1 MINKQIHIGIVDDH
15 PLFREG
21 VVRTLQ
27 AETDFEIVGEAVDAA
42 QAICLGTDKCPDV
55 MLLDMKIPGGGL
67 NAARAILQTSPDLKI
82 IVLTASDAARDVLDA
97 LDAGARGYIL
107 KGVSGEELV
116 RVVRGVY
123 AGETYVTPTLA
134 ATLLTD
140 RSRARKEQAAARPLD
155 ELTKREHEILTQVA
169 AGLSNKE
176 IAHQLVLSEQTIKH
190 YVTNI
195 FQKLQ
200 VRNRVEAALLASSTT
215 PDLSM
220 RS

>member
-1 MINKQIHIGIVDDH
+1 M
-15 PLFREG
+15 
-21 VVRTLQ
+21 T
-27 AETDFEIVGEAVDAA
+27 
-42 QAICLGTDKCPDV
+42 
-55 MLLDMKIPGGGL
+55 
-67 NAARAILQTSPDLKI
+67 
-82 IVLTASDAARDVLDA
+82 
-97 LDAGARGYIL
+97 
-107 KGVSGEELV
+107 
-116 RVVRGVY
+116 
-123 AGETYVTPTLA
+123 
-134 ATLLTD
+134 
-140 RSRARKEQAAARPLD
+140 AARPLD

-200 VRNRVEAALLASSTT
+200 VRNRVEAALLAQGGA